1 MRVDNSQIQDMPEE
15 LKAFVADMQE
25 RYELRIEYLEERIR
39 VLQQA
44 IFGKKSEKRRP
55 AEGDGEYRQ
64 LRLFNEAEVLVEE
77 KKQTESV
84 IVPEH
89 TRKKP
94 KRKPLPADL
103 PRVEVIHDIPEE
115 EKVCAC
121 GAPLCR
127 IGEEVN
133 EKLDIIPAKIRVIR
147 NIRPK
152 YACKSCEGVE
162 SKGPSVL
169 IAPNPVQIIPK
180 GIATPGLLS
189 HIIVS
194 KYIDALPLYRQ
205 EKIFLRQGIEL
216 SRSTMS
222 GWIMEVAHQ
231 ADPLMALLRKELLC
245 GPLINADET
254 RVQVLDEPG
263 RANTTQSYMWVFR
276 GGSPDKPV
284 VIFRYSETRSS
295 EVPLEMLE
303 GFTGY
308 LQTDAFSA
316 YEVVE
321 KRLPGI
327 ILVGCF
333 AHTRRYFVKVVDAR
347 PKSAKT
353 KTGSAELALQ
363 FIGNLY
369 AIEAFAR
376 KNELGADQIK
386 SLRAE
391 KAVPVLDEFKDW
403 LDKRVSQTPPKGL
416 LGQAL
421 QYAQNHWPKLIR
433 YLEDGHIPIDNNIVE
448 NDIRPFAV
456 GRRNWL
462 FCGHPNGA
470 NASATLHSLIT
481 TARACRL
488 DPYQYLRFLFEKLP
502 YARSEEDFRALLP
515 QNITA
520 EQLARFMASV

>member
-1 MRVDNSQIQDMPEE
+1 MRANNSKIPDNPDEF
-15 LKAFVADMQE
+15 KAFVADMQE
-25 RYELRIEYLEERIR
+25 RYESRIEYLEERIR

-55 AEGDGEYRQ
+55 VEEEGEYRQ
-64 LRLFNEAEVLVEE
+64 LPLFNEAEALVEE
-77 KKQTESV
+77 KKQAEPV
-84 IVPEH
+84 LVPEH

-103 PRVEVIHDIPEE
+103 PRVEVVHDISED

-127 IGEEVN
+127 IGEEVS

-162 SKGPSVL
+162 SEGPTVV

-194 KYIDALPLYRQ
+194 KYVDSLPLYRQ
-205 EKIFLRQGIEL
+205 EKIFLRYGIEL

-222 GWIMEVAHQ
+222 GWIVEAAKQ
-231 ADPLMALLRKELLC
+231 AQPLRALLREELLS
-245 GPLINADET
+245 GPLIHADET
-254 RVQVLDEPG
+254 PVQVLGEPG

-276 GGSPDKPV
+276 GGSPEKPV
-284 VIFRYSETRSS
+284 VIFRYSETRSG
-295 EVPLEMLE
+295 EVPVEMLE
-303 GFTGY
+303 GYVGY

-327 ILVGCF
+327 VLAGCF
-333 AHTRRYFVKVVDAR
+333 AHARRYFVKVVDAR
-347 PKSAKT
+347 PKSAGA
-353 KTGSAELALQ
+353 KTGSAEVALGYIRQ
-363 FIGNLY
+363 LY
-369 AIEAFAR
+369 AVEAFAR
-376 KNELGADQIK
+376 ESGLSADQIQ
-386 SLRAE
+386 SLRTE
-391 KAVPVLDEFKDW
+391 KAAPVLDEFKGW
-403 LDKRVSQTPPKGL
+403 LDNRISKTPPKGL

-433 YLEDGHIPIDNNIVE
+433 YLENGHIPIDNNRVE

-470 NASATLHSLIT
+470 DASATLYSLIT
-481 TARACRL
+481 TARACGL

-502 YARSEEDFRALLP
+502 YARSQKDFRALLP

-520 EQLARFMASV
+520 QQLASFMASV